1 MYKNL
6 RGEMVK
12 KDLTISKLAE
22 KIGISEKTLR
32 NKIHGETEFTW
43 PEICKI
49 HRLVNPKMSKDE
61 LFAKEEQTLVR
72 QNDYRTNVCACQ
84 WESEEGSD

>member
-12 KDLTISKLAE
+12 KDLTVAKLAAL
-22 KIGISEKTLR
+22 IGVSEKTLR
-32 NKIHGETEFTW
+32 NKINGETEFTW
-43 PEICKI
+43 PEICKV

-61 LFAKEEQTLVR
+61 LFSKKERKQTLVL
-72 QNDYRTNVCACQ
+72 
-84 WESEEGSD
+84 

>member
-1 MYKNL
+1 MKGGVSTLYKNL

-12 KDLTISKLAE
+12 KDLTIAKLASL
-22 KIGISEKTLR
+22 IGVSEKTLR

-43 PEICKI
+43 PEICEI

-61 LFAKEEQTLVR
+61 LFSKEEKQTLVR
-72 QNDYRTNVCACQ
+72 
-84 WESEEGSD
+84 